1 MGMPPA
7 DARSDTVDMGL
18 VRSER
23 ADVTCIVADD
33 HPPILDSV
41 SRFLTESGFNVV
53 ATARNGVEALALI
66 EEMEPRVCLADVRM
80 PLLDGMELARHLHD
94 RAAAVSVL
102 LYSGA
107 ADPTLVDAAFDVG
120 AAGVAV
126 KDAPLGDLARAVDT
140 VASGALYVDPVL
152 VAAVTRRDIDG
163 SARSLTPRE
172 REVLRMLAVGGS
184 YAEIGAQ
191 LFLAADTVRA
201 HAAHAMDKLGAR
213 TRTHA
218 VALALRDGLI
228 A

>member
-1 MGMPPA
+1 MGIPLG
-7 DARSDTVDMGL
+7 DARSDTVEMGL

-23 ADVTCIVADD
+23 AAVTCIVADD

-41 SRFLTESGFNVV
+41 SRFLTDAGFSVV

-107 ADPTLVDAAFDVG
+107 ADPTLVDAALDVG

-152 VAAVTRRDIDG
+152 VAAVTRRDNG

>member
-1 MGMPPA
+1 
-7 DARSDTVDMGL
+7 MGL

-23 ADVTCIVADD
+23 AAVTCIVADD

-41 SRFLTESGFNVV
+41 SRFLTDAGFSVV

-107 ADPTLVDAAFDVG
+107 ADPTLVDAALDVG

-152 VAAVTRRDIDG
+152 VAAVTRRDNG

>member
-1 MGMPPA
+1 MGIPLG
-7 DARSDTVDMGL
+7 DARSDTVEMGL

-23 ADVTCIVADD
+23 AAVTCIVADD

-41 SRFLTESGFNVV
+41 SRFLTEAGFSVV

-107 ADPTLVDAAFDVG
+107 ADPTLVDAALDVG

-152 VAAVTRRDIDG
+152 VAAVTRRDNG

>member
-1 MGMPPA
+1 MGIPPG

-41 SRFLTESGFNVV
+41 SRFLTDSGFNVV

-80 PLLDGMELARHLHD
+80 PLLDGMELARRLHD

-120 AAGVAV
+120 AAGLAV

>member
-1 MGMPPA
+1 MGIPTG
-7 DARSDTVDMGL
+7 DARTDTVDMGL

-41 SRFLTESGFNVV
+41 SRFLTDSGFNVV

-107 ADPTLVDAAFDVG
+107 ADPTLVDAALDVG

-152 VAAVTRRDIDG
+152 VAAVTRRDNG